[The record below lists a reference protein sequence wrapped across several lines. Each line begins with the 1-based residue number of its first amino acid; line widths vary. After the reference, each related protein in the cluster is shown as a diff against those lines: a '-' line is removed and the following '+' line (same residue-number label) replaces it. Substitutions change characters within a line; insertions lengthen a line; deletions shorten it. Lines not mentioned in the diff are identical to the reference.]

1 MTSMMMH
8 SLIPSTFA
16 LVVKARQAEAA
27 ARKASDEAEEA
38 CQLPRCKPSL
48 CNCNVLSLAWYSAR
62 AERTAREAS
71 YAELCKLVYER

>member
-8 SLIPSTFA
+8 RLIPSTFA

-38 CQLPRCKPSL
+38 CELPRCKPSL
-48 CNCNVLSLAWYSAR
+48 CNCGALYLAYISAGN
-62 AERTAREAS
+62 ERRAREAS
-71 YAELCKLVYER
+71 YAELCSLAYER

>member
-27 ARKASDEAEEA
+27 ALKASNEAEEA

-48 CNCNVLSLAWYSAR
+48 CNCSALYLAWYNAGT
-62 AERTAREAS
+62 ERRAREAS
-71 YAELCKLVYER
+71 YAELCSLAYER